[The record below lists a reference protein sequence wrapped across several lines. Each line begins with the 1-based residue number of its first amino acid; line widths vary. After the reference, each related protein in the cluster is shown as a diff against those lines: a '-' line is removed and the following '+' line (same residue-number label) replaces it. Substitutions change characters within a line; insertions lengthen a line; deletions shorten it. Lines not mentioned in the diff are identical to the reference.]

1 MVLTAGNRPATHGA
15 RPGASRYI
23 GRMGGPLMEDAFAH
37 HVWAT
42 LRLVDTCLAL
52 SPQQLETTV
61 PGTYGSILDTLRHCI
76 GSDAW
81 DLFVATGDRDSLIDE
96 DDMQLSEL
104 RAAMESHGPA
114 WSRLLAQDLD
124 PDAVL
129 DEVDEDDGYERN
141 IAMGIHLAQA
151 LHHGTDHRSQVST
164 VLTALGVE
172 PPTIDVLEFG
182 IQEGR
187 VVEITPA
194 S

>member
-1 MVLTAGNRPATHGA
+1 MTRTF
-15 RPGASRYI
+15 
-23 GRMGGPLMEDAFAH
+23 MEDAFAH

-52 SPQQLETTV
+52 SPQQLEPAV
-61 PGTYGSILDTLRHCI
+61 PGTYGSILDTLRHLV

-81 DLFVATGDRDSLIDE
+81 DLFVATGDRASLIDE
-96 DDMQLSEL
+96 DDMDLSEL
-104 RAAMESHGPA
+104 RSAMESHATA

-129 DEVDEDDGYERN
+129 DEVDETDGYERH
-141 IAMGIHLAQA
+141 IAMGIQLAQV
-151 LHHGTDHRSQVST
+151 LHHGTDHRSQVCTALT
-164 VLTALGVE
+164 VLGVE
-172 PPTIDVLEFG
+172 PPRIDVLDFG
-182 IQEGR
+182 MQSGR

>member
-1 MVLTAGNRPATHGA
+1 
-15 RPGASRYI
+15 
-23 GRMGGPLMEDAFAH
+23 MEDAFAH

-52 SPQQLETTV
+52 SPQQLETAV
-61 PGTYGSILDTLRHCI
+61 PGTYGSILDTLRHSI

-81 DLFVATGDRDSLIDE
+81 DLFVATGDRTSLIDE
-96 DDMQLSEL
+96 GDMDLSEL

-114 WSRLLAQDLD
+114 WSRLVAQDLD

-129 DEVDEDDGYERN
+129 DEVDDNDGYERH
-141 IAMGIHLAQA
+141 IAMGIQLAGVLQ
-151 LHHGTDHRSQVST
+151 HGADHRSQVCT
-164 VLTALGVE
+164 TLTSLGVA
-172 PPTIDVLEFG
+172 PPVIDLLKFG
-182 IQEGR
+182 ELLGG

>member
-1 MVLTAGNRPATHGA
+1 M
-15 RPGASRYI
+15 
-23 GRMGGPLMEDAFAH
+23 
-37 HVWAT
+37 
-42 LRLVDTCLAL
+42 VDTCLAL
-52 SPQQLETTV
+52 SPLQLETTV

-81 DLFVATGDRDSLIDE
+81 DLFVATGDRASLINE
-96 DDMQLSEL
+96 DDMHLSEL
-104 RAAMESHGPA
+104 RPAMESHGPA
-114 WSRLLAQDLD
+114 WSRLLARDLD

-129 DEVDEDDGYERN
+129 NEVDEDDGYERN
-141 IAMGIHLAQA
+141 VAMGIQLAAA
-151 LHHGTDHRSQVST
+151 LQHGTDHRSQICT

-182 IQEGR
+182 TQEGR

>member
-1 MVLTAGNRPATHGA
+1 
-15 RPGASRYI
+15 
-23 GRMGGPLMEDAFAH
+23 MGKSLLEDAFAH

-42 LRLVDTCLAL
+42 LRLVDKCLAL

-81 DLFVATGDRDSLIDE
+81 DLFVATGDRASIIEE
-96 DDMQLSEL
+96 DDMDLSEL
-104 RAAMESHGPA
+104 RAVMESHSPA
-114 WSRLLAQDLD
+114 WSRLLSQDLD

-129 DEVDEDDGYERN
+129 NEVDEDDGYERN
-141 IAMGIHLAQA
+141 VAMGIQLAAA
-151 LHHGTDHRSQVST
+151 LQHGTDHRSQVCT

-187 VVEITPA
+187 VGEITPA

>member
-1 MVLTAGNRPATHGA
+1 
-15 RPGASRYI
+15 
-23 GRMGGPLMEDAFAH
+23 MEEAFGH

-61 PGTYGSILDTLRHCI
+61 PGTYGSILDTLRHAI
-76 GSDAW
+76 ESDAW
-81 DLFVATGDRDSLIDE
+81 DLFVATGDRASLFDE
-96 DDMQLSEL
+96 DDMDLSEL

-114 WSRLLAQDLD
+114 WSGLLAKDLD

-129 DEVDEDDGYERN
+129 DEVDENDGYERH
-141 IAMGIHLAQA
+141 IAMGIQLAQA
-151 LHHGTDHRSQVST
+151 LHHGSDHRSQVCT
-164 VLTALGVE
+164 VLTALGLE
-172 PPTIDVLEFG
+172 PPSMDVLDFG
-182 IQEGR
+182 TQSGR

>member
-1 MVLTAGNRPATHGA
+1 M
-15 RPGASRYI
+15 
-23 GRMGGPLMEDAFAH
+23 GRHLMEDAFAH

-52 SPQQLETTV
+52 SPQQLETAV
-61 PGTYGSILDTLRHCI
+61 PGTYGSILDTLRHFI

-81 DLFVATGDRDSLIDE
+81 DLFVATGDRASLIDE
-96 DDMQLSEL
+96 DDMHLSEL
-104 RAAMESHGPA
+104 RGAMESHGPA

-129 DEVDEDDGYERN
+129 DEVDENDGYERQ
-141 IAMGIHLAQA
+141 IVMGTQLAQA
-151 LHHGTDHRSQVST
+151 LHHGTDHRSQVCT
-164 VLTALGVE
+164 ILTELGVE
-172 PPTIDVLEFG
+172 PPAIDVMDFG

>member
-1 MVLTAGNRPATHGA
+1 
-15 RPGASRYI
+15 
-23 GRMGGPLMEDAFAH
+23 MGKPLMEDAFAH

-42 LRLVDTCLAL
+42 LRLVDVCLAL
-52 SPQQLETTV
+52 NPQQLETTV

-81 DLFVATGDRDSLIDE
+81 DLFVATGDRASLIDE
-96 DDMQLSEL
+96 ATMHLSEL

-129 DEVDEDDGYERN
+129 NEVDEDDGYERN
-141 IAMGIHLAQA
+141 ITMGIELAAVLQ
-151 LHHGTDHRSQVST
+151 HGTDHRSQICT
-164 VLTALGVE
+164 TLTALGVE
-172 PPTIDVLEFG
+172 PPTIDILEFG
-182 IQEGR
+182 MQVGR

>member
-1 MVLTAGNRPATHGA
+1 
-15 RPGASRYI
+15 
-23 GRMGGPLMEDAFAH
+23 MEDAFAH
-37 HVWAT
+37 HMWAT

-52 SPQQLETTV
+52 TPLQLETTV
-61 PGTYGSILDTLRHCI
+61 PGIYGSILDTLRHLI

-81 DLFVATGDRDSLIDE
+81 DLFVATGDRASLIHE
-96 DDMQLSEL
+96 ADMPLSEL

-114 WSRLLAQDLD
+114 WSRLLSQDLD

-129 DEVDEDDGYERN
+129 NEVDEDDGYERN
-141 IAMGIHLAQA
+141 VAMGIQLAAA
-151 LHHGTDHRSQVST
+151 LQHGTDHRSQVCT

-172 PPTIDVLEFG
+172 PPRIDVLDFG
-182 IQEGR
+182 MQAGR

>member
-1 MVLTAGNRPATHGA
+1 
-15 RPGASRYI
+15 
-23 GRMGGPLMEDAFAH
+23 MEDAFAH

-42 LRLVDTCLAL
+42 LRLVDACLAL

-81 DLFVATGDRDSLIDE
+81 DLFVATGDRASIIEE
-96 DDMQLSEL
+96 DDMPLSEL
-104 RAAMESHGPA
+104 RAAMESHGLA

-129 DEVDEDDGYERN
+129 NEVDEDDGYERN
-141 IAMGIHLAQA
+141 ITMGIELAAVLQ
-151 LHHGTDHRSQVST
+151 HGADHRSQICT
-164 VLTALGVE
+164 TLTALGVE
-172 PPTIDVLEFG
+172 PPTIDVLQFG
-182 IQEGR
+182 IQESR